1 MNPTTIRGAV
11 VLTKAAYNKYADYR
25 DRKASEAYDAL
36 LSAADT
42 AEDVRDSAVENV
54 TSLAGQARKRLDAAL
69 ADAQNT
75 AESTKKDVAKTS
87 KKLSKKARKQA
98 SKQAQKAGL
107 TKKKRSAG
115 AQVVRCSLYTVV
127 LAALGAAAYFLW
139 DRFSGARVSDEPPRV
154 EDFGADTVNTE
165 ESRLV
170 YSTQT
175 PEEGI
180 PERDE
185 ELLNSLEEQLKD
197 SEKNDD

>member
-98 SKQAQKAGL
+98 QKAGL

-115 AQVVRCSLYTVV
+115 AQAARCSLYTVV

-139 DRFSGARVSDEPPRV
+139 DKFSGSGVSDEPPRV

-185 ELLNSLEEQLKD
+185 ELLNALEEQLKD

>member
-11 VLTKAAYNKYADYR
+11 VLTKAAYDKYADYR

-87 KKLSKKARKQA
+87 KKAR
-98 SKQAQKAGL
+98 KQAQKAGL

>member
-75 AESTKKDVAKTS
+75 AESTKKDVTKTS
-87 KKLSKKARKQA
+87 KKLSKKAR
-98 SKQAQKAGL
+98 KQAQKAGL

-115 AQVVRCSLYTVV
+115 AQAARCSLYTVV

-139 DRFSGARVSDEPPRV
+139 DKFSGS
-154 EDFGADTVNTE
+154 GADTVNTE

-185 ELLNSLEEQLKD
+185 ELLNALEEQLKD

>member
-87 KKLSKKARKQA
+87 KKAR
-98 SKQAQKAGL
+98 KQAQKAGL

-139 DRFSGARVSDEPPRV
+139 DRFSGASVSDEPPRV
-154 EDFGADTVNTE
+154 EDFGADTSNTE

>member
-98 SKQAQKAGL
+98 QKAGL

-115 AQVVRCSLYTVV
+115 AQAVRCSLYTVV

-139 DRFSGARVSDEPPRV
+139 DKFSGSGVSDEPPRV

-185 ELLNSLEEQLKD
+185 ELLSSLEEQLKN

>member
-75 AESTKKDVAKTS
+75 AESTKKDVTKTS
-87 KKLSKKARKQA
+87 KKLSKKAR
-98 SKQAQKAGL
+98 KQAQKAGL

-115 AQVVRCSLYTVV
+115 AQAARCSLYTVV

-139 DRFSGARVSDEPPRV
+139 DKFSGSGVSDEPPRV

-185 ELLNSLEEQLKD
+185 ELLSSLEEQLKN

>member
-11 VLTKAAYNKYADYR
+11 VLTKAAYDKYADYR

-75 AESTKKDVAKTS
+75 AESTKKDVTKTS
-87 KKLSKKARKQA
+87 KKLSKKAR
-98 SKQAQKAGL
+98 KQAQKAGL

-115 AQVVRCSLYTVV
+115 AQAVRCSLYTVV

-139 DRFSGARVSDEPPRV
+139 DKFSGSGVSDEPPRV

-185 ELLNSLEEQLKD
+185 ELLSSLEEQLKN

>member
-98 SKQAQKAGL
+98 QKAGL

-115 AQVVRCSLYTVV
+115 AQAARCSLYTVV

-139 DRFSGARVSDEPPRV
+139 DKFSGSGVSDEPPRV

-185 ELLNSLEEQLKD
+185 ELLSSLEEQLKN

>member
-42 AEDVRDSAVENV
+42 AEDVRDSAVENA

-75 AESTKKDVAKTS
+75 AESTKKDVTKTS
-87 KKLSKKARKQA
+87 KKLSKKAR
-98 SKQAQKAGL
+98 KQAQKAGL

-115 AQVVRCSLYTVV
+115 AQAARCSLYTVV

-139 DRFSGARVSDEPPRV
+139 DKFSGSGVSDEPPRV

-185 ELLNSLEEQLKD
+185 ELLNALEEQLKD

>member
-87 KKLSKKARKQA
+87 KKLSRKAR
-98 SKQAQKAGL
+98 KQAQKAGL

-115 AQVVRCSLYTVV
+115 AQAARCSLYTVV

-139 DRFSGARVSDEPPRV
+139 DKFSGSGVSDEPPRV

-185 ELLNSLEEQLKD
+185 ELLSSLEEQLKN

>member
-98 SKQAQKAGL
+98 QKAGL

-115 AQVVRCSLYTVV
+115 AQAVRCSLYTVV

-139 DRFSGARVSDEPPRV
+139 DKFSGSGVSDEPPRV

-185 ELLNSLEEQLKD
+185 ELLNSLEEQLKN

>member
-75 AESTKKDVAKTS
+75 AESTKKDVTKTS
-87 KKLSKKARKQA
+87 KKLSKKAR
-98 SKQAQKAGL
+98 KQAQKAGL

-115 AQVVRCSLYTVV
+115 AQAARCSLYTVV

-139 DRFSGARVSDEPPRV
+139 DKFSGSGVSDEPPRV

-185 ELLNSLEEQLKD
+185 ELLNSLEEQLKN

>member
-75 AESTKKDVAKTS
+75 AESTKKDVTKTS
-87 KKLSKKARKQA
+87 KKLSKKAR
-98 SKQAQKAGL
+98 KQAQKAGL

-115 AQVVRCSLYTVV
+115 AQAVRCSLYTVV

-139 DRFSGARVSDEPPRV
+139 DKFSGSGVSDEPPRV

-185 ELLNSLEEQLKD
+185 ELLNSLEEQLKN

>member
-87 KKLSKKARKQA
+87 KKAR
-98 SKQAQKAGL
+98 KQAQKAGL
-107 TKKKRSAG
+107 TKKKCSAG

>member
-75 AESTKKDVAKTS
+75 AESTKKDVTKTS
-87 KKLSKKARKQA
+87 KKLSKKAR
-98 SKQAQKAGL
+98 KQAQKAGL

-115 AQVVRCSLYTVV
+115 AQAARCSLYTVV
-127 LAALGAAAYFLW
+127 LAALGAAAYFFW
-139 DRFSGARVSDEPPRV
+139 DKFSGSGVSDEPPRV

-185 ELLNSLEEQLKD
+185 ELLNALEEQLKD

>member
-11 VLTKAAYNKYADYR
+11 VLTKAAYDKYADYR

-87 KKLSKKARKQA
+87 KKAR
-98 SKQAQKAGL
+98 KQAQKAGL

-139 DRFSGARVSDEPPRV
+139 DRFSGASVSDKPPRV
-154 EDFGADTVNTE
+154 EDFGADTGNTE

>member
-87 KKLSKKARKQA
+87 KKAR
-98 SKQAQKAGL
+98 KQAQKAGL

>member
-75 AESTKKDVAKTS
+75 AESTKKDVTKTS
-87 KKLSKKARKQA
+87 KKLSKQAR
-98 SKQAQKAGL
+98 KQAQKAGL

-115 AQVVRCSLYTVV
+115 AQAARCSFYTVV

-139 DRFSGARVSDEPPRV
+139 DKFSGSGVSDEPPRV

-185 ELLNSLEEQLKD
+185 ELLSSLEEQLKN

>member
-98 SKQAQKAGL
+98 QKAGL

-115 AQVVRCSLYTVV
+115 AQAVRCSLYTVV
-127 LAALGAAAYFLW
+127 LAALGAAVYFLW
-139 DRFSGARVSDEPPRV
+139 DKFSGSGVSDEPPRV

-185 ELLNSLEEQLKD
+185 ELLSSLEEQLKN

>member
-98 SKQAQKAGL
+98 QKAGL

-115 AQVVRCSLYTVV
+115 AQAARCSLYTVV

-139 DRFSGARVSDEPPRV
+139 DKFSGSGVSDEPPRV

-185 ELLNSLEEQLKD
+185 ELLNSLEEQLKN

>member
-11 VLTKAAYNKYADYR
+11 VLTKTAYNKYADYR

-87 KKLSKKARKQA
+87 KKAR
-98 SKQAQKAGL
+98 KQAQKAGL

>member
-54 TSLAGQARKRLDAAL
+54 TSLAGQARK
-69 ADAQNT
+69 Q
-75 AESTKKDVAKTS
+75 
-87 KKLSKKARKQA
+87 AR
-98 SKQAQKAGL
+98 KQAQKAGL

-115 AQVVRCSLYTVV
+115 AQAARCSFYTVV

-139 DRFSGARVSDEPPRV
+139 DKFSGSGVSDEPPRV

-185 ELLNSLEEQLKD
+185 ELLSSLEEQLKN

>member
-75 AESTKKDVAKTS
+75 AESTKK
-87 KKLSKKARKQA
+87 
-98 SKQAQKAGL
+98 
-107 TKKKRSAG
+107 KRSAG
-115 AQVVRCSLYTVV
+115 AQAARCSLYTVV

-139 DRFSGARVSDEPPRV
+139 DKFSGSGVSDEPPRV

-185 ELLNSLEEQLKD
+185 ELLSSLEEQLKN

>member
-75 AESTKKDVAKTS
+75 AESTKK
-87 KKLSKKARKQA
+87 R
-98 SKQAQKAGL
+98 
-107 TKKKRSAG
+107 R
-115 AQVVRCSLYTVV
+115 R
-127 LAALGAAAYFLW
+127 
-139 DRFSGARVSDEPPRV
+139 
-154 EDFGADTVNTE
+154 
-165 ESRLV
+165 
-170 YSTQT
+170 
-175 PEEGI
+175 
-180 PERDE
+180 
-185 ELLNSLEEQLKD
+185 
-197 SEKNDD
+197 

>member
-75 AESTKKDVAKTS
+75 AESTKKDVTKTS
-87 KKLSKKARKQA
+87 KKLSKKAR
-98 SKQAQKAGL
+98 KQAQKAGL

-115 AQVVRCSLYTVV
+115 AQAARCSLYTVV

-139 DRFSGARVSDEPPRV
+139 DKFSGSGVSDEPPRV

-185 ELLNSLEEQLKD
+185 ELLNALEEQLKD

>member
-54 TSLAGQARKRLDAAL
+54 TSLAGQARK
-69 ADAQNT
+69 Q
-75 AESTKKDVAKTS
+75 
-87 KKLSKKARKQA
+87 AR
-98 SKQAQKAGL
+98 KQAQKAGL

-115 AQVVRCSLYTVV
+115 AQAVRCSLYTVV
-127 LAALGAAAYFLW
+127 LAALGAAVYFLW
-139 DRFSGARVSDEPPRV
+139 DKFSGSGVSDEPPRV

-185 ELLNSLEEQLKD
+185 ELLSSLEEQLKN